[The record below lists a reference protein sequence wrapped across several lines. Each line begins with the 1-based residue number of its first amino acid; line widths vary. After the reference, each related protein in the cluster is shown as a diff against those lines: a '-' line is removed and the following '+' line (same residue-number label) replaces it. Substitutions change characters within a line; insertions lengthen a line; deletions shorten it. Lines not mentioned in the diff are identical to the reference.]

1 MYTRIPKL
9 SNVPFITYPGAI
21 HSLRNLS
28 KLKCNSD
35 IGSEFFFQLSQICH
49 HIQTLDITVKDLASN
64 GLSDLLSVQRNL
76 KSLRLFSLS
85 DCKNFREL
93 FTFSLRKFSNTLIKL
108 TINLIPV
115 PLSSFNF
122 TILQELVL
130 SFNNDAET
138 FKNIQYITFPRLEI
152 FKSTGNCPNHEH
164 LTKFLENNGKNI
176 KEIVLANSDDLSN
189 LAISTFC
196 TNLKSLY
203 TIFKSYEVGT
213 IKKILKN
220 FQQLESLETWCDDD
234 HYFINE
240 SRLLELVVRGSQK
253 NFLELKIHYADY
265 KELFS
270 EELWS
275 VFKSLEN
282 HKPRKS
288 LSLVIFNESFPI
300 IDLKFKK
307 DSMRAV
313 DRLKNLGVVSKFRL
327 VSEY

>member
-1 MYTRIPKL
+1 
-9 SNVPFITYPGAI
+9 
-21 HSLRNLS
+21 
-28 KLKCNSD
+28 
-35 IGSEFFFQLSQICH
+35 
-49 HIQTLDITVKDLASN
+49 
-64 GLSDLLSVQRNL
+64 
-76 KSLRLFSLS
+76 
-85 DCKNFREL
+85 
-93 FTFSLRKFSNTLIKL
+93 
-108 TINLIPV
+108 
-115 PLSSFNF
+115 
-122 TILQELVL
+122 
-130 SFNNDAET
+130 
-138 FKNIQYITFPRLEI
+138 
-152 FKSTGNCPNHEH
+152 
-164 LTKFLENNGKNI
+164 
-176 KEIVLANSDDLSN
+176 
-189 LAISTFC
+189 
-196 TNLKSLY
+196 LKSLY